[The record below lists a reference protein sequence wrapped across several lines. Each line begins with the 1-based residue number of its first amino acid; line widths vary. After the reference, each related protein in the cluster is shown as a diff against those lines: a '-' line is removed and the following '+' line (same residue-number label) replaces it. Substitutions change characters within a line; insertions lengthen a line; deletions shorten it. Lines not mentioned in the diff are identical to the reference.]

1 MSNRMDVPLDQVLS
15 ARGTL
20 IVGGKTYHAYKL
32 FLQGRRQEAR
42 NMLINEHF
50 DAYYGEKRNIT
61 TDAIVKDMY
70 LELGVK
76 KPDNYKSADSVVVL
90 RAVMQ
95 RVDEY
100 IKQLGDFEKN
110 GYKETTVVKM
120 SRKEDNYIMR
130 SCGENKVA
138 ALAALGYR
146 SIPGVVVNEITY

>member
-1 MSNRMDVPLDQVLS
+1 MNNKMDIPLNQVLS

-20 IVGGKTYHAYKL
+20 IVGGKTHHAYEL

-42 NMLINEHF
+42 NMLIKEHF

-70 LELGVK
+70 FELGVK
-76 KPDNYKSADSVVVL
+76 KPDNYKSTDPVVVF
-90 RAVMQ
+90 RAVVQ

-100 IKQLGDFEKN
+100 IKQLEDFERD

-120 SRKEDNYIMR
+120 SRKGDNYIMR

-138 ALAALGYR
+138 ALAALGYQ
-146 SIPGVVVNEITY
+146 SIPGVEVVQ

>member
-1 MSNRMDVPLDQVLS
+1 MSNRMDVPLDQILS

-20 IVGGKTYHAYKL
+20 IVGDKTHHAYCI
-32 FLQGRRQEAR
+32 FLQGRRKEAR
-42 NMLINEHF
+42 NMLIKEHF
-50 DAYYGEKRNIT
+50 DVYYGEKRNIT

-76 KPDNYKSADSVVVL
+76 KPDDYKSTDAIIVF

-100 IKQLGDFEKN
+100 IKQLEEFERN

-120 SRKEDNYIMR
+120 SCKGSNYIMR

-138 ALAALGYR
+138 ALAALGHL
-146 SIPGVVVNEITY
+146 SIPGVEVIQ